1 MFHDADRVAL
11 HQRRR
16 NRQHVRDVVEPAALI
31 VGRKQRGRVDVER
44 QKIPNRVG
52 ILGPVQAVHR
62 GPPGT
67 RSLGRC
73 AIQRRFKVSG
83 EVVDLRW
90 RRPWHAG
97 RRHHAHA
104 QFPNDFLPRFGALRN
119 VGEVGMFERQ
129 ATRAARVAV
138 TGDAVLIQDGRLRGI
153 VGVGGTLRASCRRW
167 ADPDGGNQ
175 NCQTRRQCPSIHQR
189 PPETR

>member
-1 MFHDADRVAL
+1 MLSNPLPH
-11 HQRRR
+11 RRA
-16 NRQHVRDVVEPAALI
+16 E
-31 VGRKQRGRVDVER
+31 QRGRVDVER
-44 QKIPNRVG
+44 KKVPNRIG
-52 ILGPVQAVHR
+52 ILGPLRLLVL
-62 GPPGT
+62 GGT
-67 RSLGRC
+67 RFLGRC

-83 EVVDLRW
+83 EVVDLCR

-104 QFPNDFLPRFGALRN
+104 QFPNDFLPRFGALWE

-138 TGDAVLIQDGRLRGI
+138 TGDAVLIQDGRMRGI
-153 VGVGGTLRASCRRW
+153 VGVRGPLRASCCRW

-175 NCQTRRQCPSIHQR
+175 KCQTRRHCPSIHQR
-189 PPETR
+189 PPEPR